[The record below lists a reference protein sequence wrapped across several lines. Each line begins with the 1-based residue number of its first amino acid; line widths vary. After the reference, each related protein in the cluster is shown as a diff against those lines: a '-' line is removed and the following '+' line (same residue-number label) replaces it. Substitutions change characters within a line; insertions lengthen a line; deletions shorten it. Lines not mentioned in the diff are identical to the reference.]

1 MIEKMQK
8 KLLVVEDDIH
18 VMKVLMTRLS
28 DEGFTVLGAT
38 TGEEGL
44 QMALS
49 EHPNLILVDIILPK
63 MNGIEVVE
71 RLRKDDWGK
80 TARVMVVSNL
90 TDEASMQKMQ
100 DLNVIGYVVKTDL
113 SIEKLIEKVKQ
124 EVFL

>member
-8 KLLVVEDDIH
+8 KLLVVEDDVH

-49 EHPNLILVDIILPK
+49 EHPSLILMDIILPK
-63 MNGIEVVE
+63 MNGVEVVE
-71 RLRKDDWGK
+71 RLRKDDWGR